1 MNILIFLITPFLGC
15 LRNYVKY
22 KQFKFLLFIRTPIT
36 HFIFSLLLLKNKHDI
51 WKVLI
56 FERWFFLLYKS
67 FLSIYNDDYH
77 KKRYKYEIKYGL
89 EYGKKYGKKYDE
101 NYLKYS

>member
-36 HFIFSLLLLKNKHDI
+36 HFIFSLL
-51 WKVLI
+51 
-56 FERWFFLLYKS
+56 Y
-67 FLSIYNDDYH
+67 
-77 KKRYKYEIKYGL
+77 
-89 EYGKKYGKKYDE
+89 
-101 NYLKYS
+101 

>member
-22 KQFKFLLFIRTPIT
+22 KQFKFLFLFFRTPVT
-36 HFIFSLLLLKNKHDI
+36 HLIFSLLLLKNKHDI

-77 KKRYKYEIKYGL
+77 KKRYKYEVKYGL
-89 EYGKKYGKKYDE
+89 EYGK
-101 NYLKYS
+101 NYLKN